1 MNAQKAFEVRHQLER
16 WFDTQKTLI
25 ECLAN
30 GKKKIAVA
38 DVLDLVDAAKEG
50 FMNGFDKGI
59 REGMKNE

>member
-1 MNAQKAFEVRHQLER
+1 MNAQKTFEVRHQFEQ
-16 WFDTQKTLI
+16 WFNAQKILI

-50 FMNGFDKGI
+50 FMEGFDKAI